1 MFSKLLYII
10 NISRYKKEQLKLH
23 YISLCKVGGGG
34 GGGQKQ
40 PYLQHSA
47 AMAKTTTWGGGLQ

>member
-23 YISLCKVGGGG
+23 YISLCKGGGG
-34 GGGQKQ
+34 RGG
-40 PYLQHSA
+40 S
-47 AMAKTTTWGGGLQ
+47 KTAL